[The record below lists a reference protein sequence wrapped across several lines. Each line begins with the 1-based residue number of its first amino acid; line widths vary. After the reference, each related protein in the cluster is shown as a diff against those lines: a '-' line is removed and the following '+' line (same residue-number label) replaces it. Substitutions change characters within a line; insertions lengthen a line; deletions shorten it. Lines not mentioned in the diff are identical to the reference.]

1 MFEELEYKYRA
12 DNVSL
17 SDFKALMAT
26 FPINKRKEAASWDIY
41 YIQENDFESFQ
52 RFRLDK
58 DNPELTK
65 KVKTKDANNWK
76 RVESDLPLD
85 PRKITEEGVSFHV
98 GLDGYRE
105 NFRIYKYCDIYF
117 EQDLN
122 YVYYVV
128 YDLNMKETG
137 RFIEIEVNKD
147 RVFALN
153 FEDKEGA
160 LNRLNQAEKYL
171 ERLGISPQ
179 NRLKKSLFEIYRK
192 GS

>member
-26 FPINKRKEAASWDIY
+26 LPIIRRKEAASWDIY
-41 YIQENDFESFQ
+41 YVQENDFESFQ

-58 DNPELTK
+58 ENPELTK
-65 KVKTKDANNWK
+65 KVKTKDGNNWV

-85 PRKITEEGVSFHV
+85 ASKITEEKVSFHV

-117 EQDLN
+117 EQHVN

-128 YDLNMKETG
+128 YDGNMKETG
-137 RFIEIEVNKD
+137 RFIEVEVNKD
-147 RVFALN
+147 AVADLN
-153 FEDKEGA
+153 QVGGA
-160 LNRLNQAEKYL
+160 LNYLNVVEKYL
-171 ERLGISPQ
+171 EALGISPQ

-192 GS
+192 GL